1 MKNIYKPLVL
11 LTLVAGLSSCN
22 NVAEFET
29 ESFVSFSGKAYSVK
43 EDAGEI
49 KIPVILTAS
58 SPMTTTVAYQIT
70 GGDAIE
76 NKHFTMPN
84 RTGVI
89 TVSTDPAQ
97 SDSIVVCPIDSTG
110 IFTKNK
116 TIQFTL
122 QTVNAEGVFLG
133 NTSACQITIIDVD
146 AGLNLLVGH
155 WAGSDMQT
163 SKNPGAI
170 EFDLELCEEGESE
183 DFPNANVKMPKETL
197 ILTDPMGNTWGNQV
211 DLFLFLDDSKSELQL
226 YPGQVF
232 DAGNFGDGVGVL
244 YISLDLKTTLQGVD
258 EQPVIF
264 KINDE
269 VMTLA
274 DDVVCGLWNDT
285 GFSGYNCGTFL
296 ANGEIRKQ

>member
-97 SDSIVVCPIDSTG
+97 SDSIVVWPIDSTG

-133 NTSACQITIIDVD
+133 NTSTCQITIIDVD

-211 DLFLFLDDSKSELQL
+211 DLFLFFDDSKSELQL

>member
-11 LTLVAGLSSCN
+11 LTLVAGLASCN

-133 NTSACQITIIDVD
+133 NTSTCQITIIDVD

-183 DFPNANVKMPKETL
+183 DFPNANVKMPIETL
-197 ILTDPMGNTWGNQV
+197 ILTDSMGNTWGNQV
-211 DLFLFLDDSKSELQL
+211 DLFLFFDDSKSELQL
-226 YPGQVF
+226 YPGQIF
-232 DAGNFGDGVGVL
+232 DAGNFGDGIGVL
-244 YISLDLKTTLQGVD
+244 YLSLDVKTTLQGVD
-258 EQPVIF
+258 EQPVVF
-264 KINDE
+264 KVNEE
-269 VMTLA
+269 VLTLA
-274 DDVVCGLWNDT
+274 DDVYCALWDDS
-285 GFSGYNCGTFL
+285 GFSGRTCGAIF

>member
-133 NTSACQITIIDVD
+133 NTSTCQITIIDVD

-197 ILTDPMGNTWGNQV
+197 ILTDPMRNTWGDQV
-211 DLFLFLDDSKSELQL
+211 DLFLFFDDSKSELQL

>member
-11 LTLVAGLSSCN
+11 LTLVAGLASCN

-43 EDAGEI
+43 ENAGEI

-97 SDSIVVCPIDSTG
+97 SDSIVVCPIDSPG
-110 IFTKNK
+110 VFTQNK
-116 TIQFTL
+116 TIQFPL
-122 QTVNAEGVFLG
+122 QTLNAEGAYTG
-133 NTSACQITIIDVD
+133 NTSTCQITIIDVD

-155 WAGSDMQT
+155 WAGSDMPT

-211 DLFLFLDDSKSELQL
+211 DLFLFFDDSKSELQL

>member
-1 MKNIYKPLVL
+1 MVL
-11 LTLVAGLSSCN
+11 LTLVAGLASCN

-133 NTSACQITIIDVD
+133 NTSTCQITIIDVD

-211 DLFLFLDDSKSELQL
+211 DLFLFFDDSKSELQL

>member
-58 SPMTTTVAYQIT
+58 SPMKTKVTYQIT

-133 NTSACQITIIDVD
+133 NTSTCQITIIDVD

-211 DLFLFLDDSKSELQL
+211 DLFLFFDDSKSELQL

>member
-11 LTLVAGLSSCN
+11 LTLVAGLASCN

-133 NTSACQITIIDVD
+133 NTSTCQITIIDVD

-211 DLFLFLDDSKSELQL
+211 DLFLFFDDSKSELQL

-285 GFSGYNCGTFL
+285 GFSGHTCGAIL